1 MPRPGAPLKRSAAR
15 ATSGSDVVEEDH
27 VERVLRPLAHRAVAL
42 DEVGDGLRVTRV
54 LPPLAGGLAG
64 RGNHRREQHEQRCA
78 DLLGH
83 ERAGESA
90 ERLSDDHHV
99 AVGWRR
105 ARYRRGVVAGT
116 RFGVLKRQRR
126 GEGVVAK
133 PAQLVDRRPIDLWV
147 RSGARDE
154 DERGYR
160 RSLLKSAASLPPR
173 NTERAPSRG
182 LGVSAG
188 VGSKGPAS

>member
-1 MPRPGAPLKRSAAR
+1 M
-15 ATSGSDVVEEDH
+15 
-27 VERVLRPLAHRAVAL
+27 
-42 DEVGDGLRVTRV
+42 
-54 LPPLAGGLAG
+54 
-64 RGNHRREQHEQRCA
+64 
-78 DLLGH
+78 
-83 ERAGESA
+83 
-90 ERLSDDHHV
+90 
-99 AVGWRR
+99 
-105 ARYRRGVVAGT
+105 VAGT

-173 NTERAPSRG
+173 NIEGPIAGPRRERRSGVKGTGFLNAIHYRAERA
-182 LGVSAG
+182 
-188 VGSKGPAS
+188 